1 MARKA
6 TKKTKQGKA
15 LKPEDIKQLW
25 RKVTP
30 QEWLTLLQRINRDGK
45 WSINGHTIKGCCPYH
60 DDKTPSFFLNFD
72 KCIGKCFGSCGKVVT
87 DLVQLVARL
96 QKSSYVAALTWLNT
110 ELNIQEIIGDGAD
123 DLVEYN
129 AQQEMKKDA
138 AEAMRKVMQEFVRD
152 KPRHLDYLLPAMR
165 YLVHGRKIPLD
176 CLYSRPLGIFRPC
189 TR

>member
-1 MARKA
+1 M
-6 TKKTKQGKA
+6 
-15 LKPEDIKQLW
+15 W

-110 ELNIQEIIGDGAD
+110 ELNIQEIIGDGCAGAHKNC
-123 DLVEYN
+123 VI
-129 AQQEMKKDA
+129 QE
-138 AEAMRKVMQEFVRD
+138 
-152 KPRHLDYLLPAMR
+152 
-165 YLVHGRKIPLD
+165 
-176 CLYSRPLGIFRPC
+176 
-189 TR
+189 